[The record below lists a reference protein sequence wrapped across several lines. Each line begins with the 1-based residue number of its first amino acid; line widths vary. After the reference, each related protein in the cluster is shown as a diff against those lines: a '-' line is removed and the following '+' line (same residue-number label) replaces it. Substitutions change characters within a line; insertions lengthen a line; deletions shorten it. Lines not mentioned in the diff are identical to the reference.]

1 METNDLFIHPVLEI
15 YQTTPMAGDPSGLI
29 ANMGQKISFAQ
40 ADGSVE
46 AKKRIK
52 DDFNALLRSLT
63 PQDIQKYNRQL
74 VDYKNRVV
82 QLIRAKSTQAVDPR
96 IDKETIQNQEA
107 GGRPLG
113 FKNWLAGK
121 AAR

>member
-1 METNDLFIHPVLEI
+1 METNNLFIHPVLEI
-15 YQTTPMAGDPSGLI
+15 YQTTPMAGDPSSLI
-29 ANMGQKISFAQ
+29 ANMNQKISFAQ

-52 DDFNALLRSLT
+52 DDFNALLKRLT

-74 VDYKNRVV
+74 VDHKNRIV
-82 QLIRAKSTQAVDPR
+82 QLIKSKSPQAVDPR

-107 GGRPLG
+107 DGKPLG
-113 FKNWLAGK
+113 FKNWM
-121 AAR
+121 AARAAR

>member
-46 AKKRIK
+46 VPEALRQYMRGLDRIT
-52 DDFNALLRSLT
+52 A
-63 PQDIQKYNRQL
+63 
-74 VDYKNRVV
+74 
-82 QLIRAKSTQAVDPR
+82 
-96 IDKETIQNQEA
+96 
-107 GGRPLG
+107 
-113 FKNWLAGK
+113 
-121 AAR
+121 